1 MNRREGCSSTSRD
14 DSSTTSAT
22 AATPSSP
29 SLDHVSARAP
39 RPILRRT
46 LVSARR
52 RAVAAP
58 RALLSPSRVTAT
70 LVALLRVDT
79 PPEST
84 SRASA
89 RVFGAPRALERV
101 RIIPFARRALVPS
114 SRRLV
119 VPSIRGPARRITD
132 RRARRFTASSASPT
146 SRMSLDRRLR
156 ARLARAARPAARSSL
171 TPSLIPVGRRHIA
184 TSHRAD
190 ATPTA
195 TSRDE
200 DLEG

>member
-1 MNRREGCSSTSRD
+1 MNRREGCSSASRD

-29 SLDHVSARAP
+29 SLDNVSARAP

-46 LVSARR
+46 LVSA
-52 RAVAAP
+52 
-58 RALLSPSRVTAT
+58 T
-70 LVALLRVDT
+70 LVAPLRVDT

-89 RVFGAPRALERV
+89 RVSGAPRALERV
-101 RIIPFARRALVPS
+101 RIIPFARRALVSS

-119 VPSIRGPARRITD
+119 VPSSRRPVVSSSRRPVDSRNRAANHRPSRSPLHRVLRLTD
-132 RRARRFTASSASPT
+132 VPDVSRSSTSRSPRARRAP
-146 SRMSLDRRLR
+146 RRALVTD
-156 ARLARAARPAARSSL
+156 AISDTGRS
-171 TPSLIPVGRRHIA
+171 